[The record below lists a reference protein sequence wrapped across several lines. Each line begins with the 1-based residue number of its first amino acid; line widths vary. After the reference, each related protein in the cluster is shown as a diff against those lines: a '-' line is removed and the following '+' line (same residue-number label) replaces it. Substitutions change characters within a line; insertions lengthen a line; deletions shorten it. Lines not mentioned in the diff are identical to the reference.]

1 MLEIQM
7 STGRKSIAV
16 ADKTLL
22 LLQARTG
29 FVDVATGKKIT
40 NVGSPAVV
48 STQKV
53 FSELGSF
60 DFRAGRVDIG
70 TVSDFNFGAN
80 DEFTIEFWAWC
91 TSTAA
96 GLWFISKGTGT
107 TSCLKTYGDQLYLQ
121 NEGSSKNVTT
131 GSVIGLNRW
140 THFAVV
146 HKSGQYV
153 LFIDGV
159 NRLSFTAA
167 TQGFGN
173 PAQLLRIGGYEGPS
187 LAYMDQIRVS
197 RVARYWGPGFPP
209 SAVFT
214 VD

>member
-1 MLEIQM
+1 MLEMQM
-7 STGRKSIAV
+7 ATRRKATPV

-40 NVGSPAVV
+40 NVGSSAVV

-60 DFRAGRVDIG
+60 DFRSGRVDIG
-70 TVSDFNFGAN
+70 TIADFNFGAN
-80 DEFTIEFWAWC
+80 DEFTIEFWAYP

-96 GLWFISKGTGT
+96 GLWFVSKGTGT
-107 TSCLKTYGDQLYLQ
+107 TSCLKTYSDQLYLQ
-121 NEGSSKNVTT
+121 NQGSSRNATT
-131 GSVIGLNRW
+131 WSTIPLNRW
-140 THFAVV
+140 VHFAIV
-146 HKSGQYV
+146 HKDGQYV

-159 NRLSFTAA
+159 SKISFSAA
-167 TQGFGN
+167 TQGFGD
-173 PAQLLRIGGYEGPS
+173 PSQLLRIGGYEGYS
-187 LAYMDQIRVS
+187 GCYMDQIRVS
-197 RVARYWGPGFPP
+197 KVARYWGSWSRPT
-209 SAVFT
+209 AVFT